1 MDITE
6 FKRQATKLTEL
17 KLTALLKSEL
27 KITKPLVCRQFF
39 QAYAEALIKGYELA
53 TGTELDK
60 DLRTYLIIDILVDSG
75 VLATV
80 LV

>member
-6 FKRQATKLTEL
+6 FKKQATKLTEL
-17 KLTALLKSEL
+17 KLKALLKSEL
-27 KITKPLVCRQFF
+27 KDAKPLLCGQFF
-39 QAYAEALIKGYELA
+39 QAYVEALIKGYELA

-60 DLRTYLIIDILVDSG
+60 RTYLLIDILVDSG